1 MAKGKVYSLLYDK
14 EQALKIMAYVNNNPT
29 AHRTKIA
36 KDCITNFY
44 RLKYLEKKGLVHLP
58 KPLSY
63 GERNGLS
70 RKNNWI
76 YYMDFDSW

>member
-1 MAKGKVYSLLYDK
+1 MAKGKVYSVLYDK
-14 EQALKIMAYVNNNPT
+14 EQALKIMTYVNNNPT

-36 KDCITNFY
+36 KDCITNFH

-70 RKNNWI
+70 RKSN
-76 YYMDFDSW
+76 

>member
-1 MAKGKVYSLLYDK
+1 MAKNKVYSVTYDK
-14 EQALKIMAYVNNNPT
+14 EQALKIMTYVKNNPT

-44 RLKYLEKKGLVHLP
+44 RLKYLEQEGLVHLP

-63 GERNGLS
+63 GERNGLA
-70 RKNNWI
+70 RKGN
-76 YYMDFDSW
+76 

>member
-1 MAKGKVYSLLYDK
+1 
-14 EQALKIMAYVNNNPT
+14 MAYVKNNPT

-44 RLKYLEKKGLVHLP
+44 RLKYLEQEGLVHLP

-63 GERNGLS
+63 GERNGLA
-70 RKNNWI
+70 RKGN
-76 YYMDFDSW
+76 

>member
-1 MAKGKVYSLLYDK
+1 MARGKVYSVSYDK
-14 EQALKIMAYVNNNPT
+14 EQALKIMAYVKNNPT

-44 RLKYLEKKGLVHLP
+44 RLKYLEQEGLVHLP

-63 GERNGLS
+63 GERNGLA
-70 RKNNWI
+70 RKDN
-76 YYMDFDSW
+76 

>member
-1 MAKGKVYSLLYDK
+1 MAKNKVYSVKYDK

-44 RLKYLEKKGLVHLP
+44 RLKYLEKEGLITLP
-58 KPLSY
+58 KPLPF
-63 GERNGLS
+63 GERNGIA
-70 RKNNWI
+70 RKNN
-76 YYMDFDSW
+76 